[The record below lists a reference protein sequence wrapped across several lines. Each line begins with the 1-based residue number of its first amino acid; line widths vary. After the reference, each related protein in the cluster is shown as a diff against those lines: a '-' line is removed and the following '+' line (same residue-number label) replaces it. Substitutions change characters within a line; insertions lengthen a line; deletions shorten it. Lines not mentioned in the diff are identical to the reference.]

1 MDKTEIFLV
10 IPQVEKIVTASK
22 ICRHAADYASFIF
35 YFFAKVKSDQHQ
47 PNCWTCIKCK
57 V

>member
-47 PNCWTCIKCK
+47 PNC
-57 V
+57 